1 MPLLRALPRGA
12 ALLKARGLD
21 VGHLVREAGRKKGY

>member
-12 ALLKARGLD
+12 ALLQARGLD
-21 VGHLVREAGRKKGY
+21 VAQLMREAEKKSY